1 MILSIMGLVLAFTIS
16 ALIIGCLEY
25 DYRREMKERN
35 EMWERIVNRS
45 KDKECEREEIRIEE
59 GKE

>member
-1 MILSIMGLVLAFTIS
+1 MVPSIMGLALAFTIS
-16 ALIIGCLEY
+16 ALIIICLEY

-35 EMWERIVNRS
+35 EMWERIINES
-45 KDKECEREEIRIEE
+45 KDKECEKSEIRTEE